1 MDAPAGESVACSLAV
16 GPVGITPSDL
26 SASAVVEGSAGGA
39 SVGGGAG
46 VVVSSRAGIGSG
58 VPVTEGPGMKAGA
71 TGASGS
77 TALAPEGFTGSPVS
91 LMNITMFQNL
101 VIY

>member
-1 MDAPAGESVACSLAV
+1 VDAAASATVACSIAV

-26 SASAVVEGSAGGA
+26 CASAVVEGSAGGA
-39 SVGGGAG
+39 SVVV

-71 TGASGS
+71 TEASGS

-91 LMNITMFQNL
+91 
-101 VIY
+101 

>member
-1 MDAPAGESVACSLAV
+1 VDDAAGATVACSLAV
-16 GPVGITPSDL
+16 GPASITPSDL

-39 SVGGGAG
+39 SVV

-77 TALAPEGFTGSPVS
+77 TALAPEGFSGSPVS
-91 LMNITMFQNL
+91 
-101 VIY
+101 